1 MDPSRAKING
11 LRVDLPSCKY
21 GSIRNAFFISPIKKV
36 MFFYM
41 ELKFLLL
48 YCLVFSIDM
57 YL

>member
-11 LRVDLPSCKY
+11 LRVDLLSCKY
-21 GSIRNAFFISPIKKV
+21 GSIRNAFFILSIKKV

-41 ELKFLLL
+41 KLKLLL
-48 YCLVFSIDM
+48 LSCFVFFDW